1 MKFQTSDLPGTGG
14 HYKAHPR
21 DFQVEEIPLYP
32 CSGTGEHLYLWVE
45 KEGIT
50 TRELLRQL
58 AHGLDLNERDIG
70 YAGLKDA
77 RALTRQ
83 QLSVPANRA
92 ARLGG
97 LRLRQAKI
105 LAATRHGNK
114 LRLGHLAGNRFSIRL
129 QDTPPDSCRRA
140 EAVLQRLQITGVPN
154 RFGEQRYGGLGNSHL
169 LGKFLLQRE
178 YKSFCSEW
186 FGDPQQISE
195 PRWRRAAEAFRA
207 GDLKLALELLP
218 HRMRDEQRLL
228 QALLLGKPIA
238 RTVLDL
244 PRHLLRLFLSAY
256 QSHLFNHLLEQ
267 RLPRL
272 GHLESGDLAIKHS
285 NGACFRVEDAH
296 LEQPRADRFEISP
309 SAPLFGCKVL
319 LAEGPAGEREG
330 QLLAQEQLTLADWKL
345 GAGLTMPGERRPLR
359 VPLDTARV
367 VPADNGLQLEFSL
380 PKGSYATSVLYE
392 VIKPAGSADDA

>member
-1 MKFQTSDLPGTGG
+1 MKFQTPDLPGTGG
-14 HYKAHPR
+14 RYKEHPC

-58 AHGLDLNERDIG
+58 AQRLDLNERDIG

-92 ARLGG
+92 ARLDG

-105 LAATRHGNK
+105 LTTTRHGNK

-129 QDTPPDSCRRA
+129 QDTLPDGCRRA
-140 EAVLQRLQITGVPN
+140 EAILQQLQMTGVPN
-154 RFGEQRYGGLGNSHL
+154 RFGEQRYGSLGNSHL
-169 LGKFLLQRE
+169 LGKFLLQKE
-178 YKSFCSEW
+178 YQSFCSEW
-186 FGDPQQISE
+186 LGDPQKISE
-195 PRWRRAAEAFRA
+195 PLWRRAAEAFRA
-207 GDLKLALELLP
+207 GDLKLALELMP
-218 HRMRDEQRLL
+218 HRMRDEQHLL
-228 QALLLGKPIA
+228 QELLRGKPIA

-244 PRHLLRLFLSAY
+244 PRPLLRLFLSAY
-256 QSHLFNHLLEQ
+256 QSYLFNQLLEQ

-272 GHLESGDLAIKHS
+272 GHLECGDLAIKHS
-285 NGACFRVEDAH
+285 NGACFRVKDAMI
-296 LEQPRADRFEISP
+296 EQPRADRFEISP
-309 SAPLFGCKVL
+309 SAPLFGYKVL
-319 LAEGPAGEREG
+319 LAEGLAGEREG
-330 QLLAQEQLTLADWKL
+330 QLLTAEQLTLADWKL
-345 GAGLTMPGERRPLR
+345 GAGMAMPGERRPLR
-359 VPLDTARV
+359 VPLGTARV
-367 VPADNGLQLEFSL
+367 APADNGLQLEFSL

-392 VIKPAGSADDA
+392 VIKSTSPADGT